1 MSSPALKNKGGR
13 PKLNKRTV
21 SIRLSENVLAQVR
34 KAAATGGNLSAYIE
48 EAIKVQLKKDGIK

>member
-1 MSSPALKNKGGR
+1 VNPSVPKNKGGR

-21 SIRLSENVLAQVR
+21 SIRLSESVLAQVR
-34 KAAATGGNLSAYIE
+34 KAAATGGNISAYIE